1 VPGPIAQPLL
11 ATIPLSDDLKPARRQ
26 PLETKDRQPMLGQ
39 LLPERVNVLLR
50 DGLSRATSAPR
61 IVQFV
66 ELVSTT
72 RFLPRTTENGIRRC
86 FHPTRSG

>member
-1 VPGPIAQPLL
+1 
-11 ATIPLSDDLKPARRQ
+11 
-26 PLETKDRQPMLGQ
+26 MLGQ

-50 DGLSRATSAPR
+50 DRLSRATSAPR
-61 IVQFV
+61 TVQFV

-86 FHPTRSG
+86 FHPARSG